1 MQIFTGFFYLEKF
14 FLKFFEVL
22 EWYEGGV
29 ITTSPPPS
37 FDNGVI
43 PRGSNQTRLL
53 SYIDK
58 QIHSSKTSQCTGQ
71 LYTTMAQESQNVGIK
86 NSWSLLDFARSH
98 GKMKVTNDMTNTET
112 GKTFKSCAFVSP
124 SGAVTLVGFSS
135 KLDTI
140 NPKADSKAISKQI
153 AAQKDS
159 LQVVELESGNYKL
172 CKAGADSWEDV
183 DLGL

>member
-1 MQIFTGFFYLEKF
+1 
-14 FLKFFEVL
+14 
-22 EWYEGGV
+22 
-29 ITTSPPPS
+29 
-37 FDNGVI
+37 
-43 PRGSNQTRLL
+43 
-53 SYIDK
+53 
-58 QIHSSKTSQCTGQ
+58 
-71 LYTTMAQESQNVGIK
+71 MAQESQNVGIK

-98 GKMKVTNDMTNTET
+98 GKMKVTNDMTNNET
-112 GKTFKSCAFVSP
+112 GEIFKSCAFVSP

-135 KLDTI
+135 KLDII

-172 CKAGADSWEDV
+172 CKTGADSWEDV